1 MKKVKKWLQ
10 YFFTAFGVNMAM
22 LFFYFATFHPQTID
36 KFVTLV
42 TATLSAICS
51 LWICGYI
58 KRSDNNADDE

>member
-36 KFVTLV
+36 KFVSVV
-42 TATLSAICS
+42 TALLSAICA
-51 LWICGYI
+51 LWLGGEI
-58 KRSDNNADDE
+58 KRSDNNAE